1 MVKIL
6 KDTDLQSLEANIN
19 GIIREKYEMIVQ
31 DVKIDLHHFKDYYD
45 DGRICNQWTS
55 YVAVI
60 IFKNK

>member
-6 KDTDLQSLEANIN
+6 QHTDLQSLETNIN
-19 GIIREKYEMIVQ
+19 GVIREKYEMIVQ
-31 DVKIDLHHFKDYYD
+31 DVKIDLHYFKDYYD
-45 DGRICNQWTS
+45 DGRICNQWTT